1 MAAIR
6 KEWPEVE
13 RYLIEMRR
21 NISTYSGEVFDTIL
35 SRVKARA
42 FPKR

>member
-6 KEWPEVE
+6 KEWPEIE

-21 NISTYSGEVFDTIL
+21 NISTYAGEMFDTIL
-35 SRVKARA
+35 SRVKARVFA
-42 FPKR
+42 KR